1 MIRQG
6 LGLIFASMAAH
17 AASANDIPPAGQS
30 DKPRADMHCSTLGEG
45 FFAVA
50 GSNAC
55 IKISGRI
62 SAGVGFEPS
71 SGAVRSF
78 EPHIGGNPADTAFD
92 AAAAASGDLRFD
104 TAAGPARV
112 YVGVRKDT
120 NPGWLVNGQ

>member
-1 MIRQG
+1 MTFCRRDNPTSLAPICIVRR
-6 LGLIFASMAAH
+6 
-17 AASANDIPPAGQS
+17 SA
-30 DKPRADMHCSTLGEG
+30 KG